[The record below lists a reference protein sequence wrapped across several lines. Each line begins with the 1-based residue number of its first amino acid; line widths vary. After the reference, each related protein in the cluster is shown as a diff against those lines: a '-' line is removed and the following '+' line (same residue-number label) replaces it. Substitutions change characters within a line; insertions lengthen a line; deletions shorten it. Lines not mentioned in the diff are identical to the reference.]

1 MSINV
6 IVRFISKN
14 NTLFHGGCLLK
25 VIIALVEIV
34 ILLCS
39 CFSVVSLLP
48 ANDIGMNDDSFFIQQ
63 TNSVSYSQIEWSK
76 FFGGSQLDW
85 GWSVQQTYDEGYII
99 AGETTSFGAGGY
111 DAWLIKTDGEGSE
124 VWNKTF
130 GGELKDGARSVLITR
145 DSCIVMAGYTDSFGH
160 GYTHDFWLIKTDNTG
175 HELWNRTYGGSHS
188 EAGFS
193 VFQTTDGGFIITG
206 YTYSFGA
213 GANDVWLIKTNP
225 TGYEVWNKTF
235 GGPEGEYGMSV
246 QQTTDQGFIIAG
258 STSSFGDGN
267 DDGWLIKTDSD
278 GNELWNKTIGGG
290 NNDWFGSVA
299 QTRDGG
305 YIVTGDTAS
314 FSTGGYDAWFI
325 KTDGSGVSQWQT
337 VCGEAF
343 FHETGYSIQQMN
355 DGGFI
360 ATGSITSRNT
370 SLSDL
375 WVRELNSSGTEQWY
389 LMFPGAKND
398 CGYSVRPTKDGGSVV
413 VGYTDSFGMDNRNV
427 IVIKLSSN
435 NENLPPATPTLTGPS
450 QGIVGRS
457 YNFSTCTIDLDNDA
471 VFFWFD
477 WGDGNNSG
485 WFGPYNS
492 SVHINTTYKWTV
504 KGVYDIKV
512 KAKDISG
519 AESPWSDPL
528 PIMMPYTIKPIWQ
541 QFFDW
546 LFQRFPNAFPILRQL
561 MGN

>member
-1 MSINV
+1 M
-6 IVRFISKN
+6 
-14 NTLFHGGCLLK
+14 K
-25 VIIALVEIV
+25 VIITLVEIV

-48 ANDIGMNDDSFFIQQ
+48 TNDIGMNGDSYFIQQ
-63 TNSVSYSQIEWSK
+63 TNTLSHSQIEWSK

-111 DAWLIKTDGEGSE
+111 DAWLIKTDRDGSE

-130 GGELKDGARSVLITR
+130 GGELKDGARSVVITT

-160 GYTHDFWLIKTDNTG
+160 GYAHDFWLIKTDNTG
-175 HELWNRTYGGSHS
+175 HELWNRTYGGYRS

-213 GANDVWLIKTNP
+213 GANDVWLIKTDP

-305 YIVTGDTAS
+305 YIITGDTAS
-314 FSTGGYDAWFI
+314 FSTGGYDAWFV

-337 VCGEAF
+337 VRGEAF
-343 FHETGYSIQQMN
+343 FHETGYSIQQMS

-360 ATGSITSRNT
+360 ATGSITSLNT

-375 WVRELNSSGTEQWY
+375 WVRKLSRSGTEQWY
-389 LMFPGAKND
+389 LIFPGAKND
-398 CGYSVRPTKDGGSVV
+398 CGYSIRPTKDGGSVV
-413 VGYTDSFGMDNRNV
+413 VGYTDSFGMNNRNV

-435 NENLPPATPTLTGPS
+435 NENLPPVTPALTGPS
-450 QGIVGRS
+450 QGIVGTS
-457 YNFSTCTIDLDNDA
+457 YIYTTSTTDPNGDKVRYGWDKDDG
-471 VFFWFD
+471 VVDFWTE
-477 WGDGNNSG
+477 NYSSG
-485 WFGPYNS
+485 QP
-492 SVHINTTYKWTV
+492 V
-504 KGVYDIKV
+504 
-512 KAKDISG
+512 
-519 AESPWSDPL
+519 L
-528 PIMMPYTIKPIWQ
+528 
-541 QFFDW
+541 
-546 LFQRFPNAFPILRQL
+546 
-561 MGN
+561 